1 MPQVS
6 DKLRIDAGARC
17 SSPSPHA
24 RCRLLYLV
32 GEFHKGGLERQ
43 LYYLLRDMD
52 RDRYKPAVVVW
63 NYRDSD
69 LYVPPVRALGVPIYS
84 LAPANSR
91 LGKLNAFRRLVRVLE
106 PEVIHSY
113 QFYTNWAANWGALGT
128 AAVAVG
134 SVRNAFGWSK
144 NETGPLLGRLSA
156 RWPAYQIFNSF
167 AAAEEVPRSRSI
179 FVPKQVDVVTNGL
192 DLARFRSS
200 EAAPHLAPPGP
211 TRVLSVGYLLP
222 AKRWDRVLRAA
233 AELKRK
239 GLNYRIR
246 IVGGGPLLPVLE
258 RQAGELGVVDRV
270 QFVPHT
276 DDIPRQL
283 AEAAFLTHTADN
295 EGRPNA
301 VMEAMASGRAVVA
314 TDAGDIPR
322 LVDDGVTGFLV
333 PREDG
338 ALLAE
343 RMATLITDRELC
355 SRMGEAARRRAE
367 RDFGLDRLVR
377 ETLASYRRAGWKEE
391 GGRALLGEAVVGD

>member
-1 MPQVS
+1 MPQVP
-6 DKLRIDAGARC
+6 DKLPIDSGARC
-17 SSPSPHA
+17 SSPGPHA

-69 LYVPPVRALGVPIYS
+69 LYVPPVRAMGVQIYS
-84 LAPANSR
+84 LAPASSR

-113 QFYTNWAANWGALGT
+113 QFYTNPAASWGAMGT

-179 FVPKQVDVVTNGL
+179 FVPKHVDVVTNGL

-200 EAAPHLAPPGP
+200 EAAPHGP
-211 TRVLSVGYLLP
+211 THVLSVGYLLP
-222 AKRWDRVLRAA
+222 AKRWDRVLQAA

-276 DDIPRQL
+276 DDIPPLL

-333 PREDG
+333 PRGDG

-343 RMATLITDRELC
+343 RMATLIVDRELC
-355 SRMGEAARRRAE
+355 SRMGEAARRKAE

-377 ETLASYRRAGWKEE
+377 ETLASYRRAGWKDE
-391 GGRALLGEAVVGD
+391 GGGLC